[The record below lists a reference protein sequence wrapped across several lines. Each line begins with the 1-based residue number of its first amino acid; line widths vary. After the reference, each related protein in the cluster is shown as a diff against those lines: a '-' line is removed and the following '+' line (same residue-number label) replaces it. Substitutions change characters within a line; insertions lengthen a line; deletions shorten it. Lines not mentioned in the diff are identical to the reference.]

1 MYNVILQK
9 TVREST
15 SADDPAGVVNFDIQ
29 RVGTD
34 GEVNVQWRLTADAA
48 ADFEAPLSGLITFT
62 AVSMC

>member
-1 MYNVILQK
+1 M
-9 TVREST
+9 RESA

-48 ADFEAPLSGLITFT
+48 EDFEQPLSGLVTFM
-62 AVSMC
+62 AVGFCLLTNDLF